1 MDPRKERILQAVV
14 SDYTE
19 TTVPV
24 GSQALAARYFLELSA
39 ATIRNELAD
48 LVDDGFL
55 QQPHTSAGRIPTDR
69 GYRYFVDFLLPTE
82 VVEPSVRRTVRQAF
96 QAAPAHAEAI
106 LEVAAAVMSRLSANV
121 AVVTGPV
128 SSGSRLKHLD
138 LAALRPGQALLLL
151 VVAGNLI
158 RNHPIP
164 VDRAL
169 DQEQLTR
176 IAHHLNRRHVGVT
189 AAELEAATPEPTEPA
204 GTTGVRAQVVV
215 GLRELD
221 DSATI
226 VVHDGMRNL
235 VGQPEFGDPERLQAV
250 LEVLEA
256 QRVMAGLLQQ
266 FDQGVGVQ
274 AVIGH
279 ENAVEQ
285 LWGCS
290 FMVTQ
295 YRAGSDLRGTIGV
308 VGPTRLRYGRVAARM
323 QLVSQLTG
331 ETLQRSLA

>member
-1 MDPRKERILQAVV
+1 MDPRKERILQAVI

-24 GSQALAARYFLELSA
+24 GSQVLAARYFLELSA
-39 ATIRNELAD
+39 ATIRNELAG

-55 QQPHTSAGRIPTDR
+55 QQPHTSAGRVPTDR

-96 QAAPAHAEAI
+96 HAAPQQAEAI
-106 LEVAAAVMSRLSANV
+106 LEVAAAVMSRLSDNV

-128 SSGSRLKHLD
+128 SSHSRLKHLD

-151 VVAGNLI
+151 VVAGNVI
-158 RNHPIP
+158 RNQPIP

-169 DQEQLTR
+169 DQERLTR
-176 IAHHLNRRHVGVT
+176 IAQQLNRRHVGAT
-189 AAELEAATPEPTEPA
+189 AAELEAAAPEPDEPA
-204 GTTGVRAQVVV
+204 GTAGVRAQVVA
-215 GLRELD
+215 GLRVLD
-221 DSATI
+221 DRATV
-226 VVHDGMRNL
+226 VVHDGVRNL

-274 AVIGH
+274 AVIGR

-308 VGPTRLRYGRVAARM
+308 VGPTRLRYGRVAARL

-331 ETLQRSLA
+331 DTLQRSLA

>member
-1 MDPRKERILQAVV
+1 MDPRKERILRAVV

-48 LVDDGFL
+48 LADDGFL

-69 GYRYFVDFLLPTE
+69 GYRYFVDFLLPVE
-82 VVEPSVRRTVRQAF
+82 VVEPAVRRTVRQAF
-96 QAAPAHAEAI
+96 QAAPGHAEAI
-106 LEVAAAVMSRLSANV
+106 LEVAAAVMSRLSDNV

-128 SSGSRLKHLD
+128 SSGSRLKHMD
-138 LAALRPGQALLLL
+138 LAALRPGEALLLL
-151 VVAGNLI
+151 VASGNLI
-158 RNHPIP
+158 RNQPIP

-176 IAHHLNRRHVGVT
+176 IAQQLNRRHVGAS
-189 AAELEAATPEPTEPA
+189 AAEMEAAPADPADPA
-204 GTTGVRAQVVV
+204 GTPAVRAQVAA
-215 GLRELD
+215 GLRQLD
-221 DSATI
+221 ESATI

-235 VGQPEFGDPERLQAV
+235 IGQPEFGDPERLQAV

-256 QRVMAGLLQQ
+256 QRVMAGLLRQ
-266 FDQGVGVQ
+266 FDPGVGVQ

-279 ENAVEQ
+279 ENTVEQ

-295 YRAGSDLRGTIGV
+295 YRAGASLRGTIGV

-323 QLVSQLTG
+323 QMVSQLTG
-331 ETLQRSLA
+331 DALQRVLA